1 MALTADQ
8 IANTTATEFDVK
20 LRYFAA
26 AAYYNTLTLA
36 HYEFGSAPV
45 GWTIS
50 GDSIT
55 PAGTWVEVT
64 DSVYA
69 RGSLTYEWVGSA
81 LRWSTE
87 LQGENYD
94 EDYFAVDRAVMCL
107 RRIVR
112 GAYDSGWVVWWI
124 GCIAAGAWRDD
135 YRLGAQWQRSVRGTD
150 VTLRLTDAPRLTAGR
165 INIAEDASA
174 TASTT
179 LATPSVE
186 AANGEFVGST
196 ANVGAGNVVDQR
208 LNTVWIS
215 QSPPSSTSEVV
226 VGDHSS
232 GLMIDE
238 VFFKPIAGL
247 DPDKCWWFEVV
258 NTKTDTQEVTNPAG
272 WWLAYSST
280 GQAVACWI
288 SPGIE
293 LQPGQRVVICG
304 NRAAFEAMTGG
315 AKGAQRVYATDELSC
330 YVCTGF
336 TSRVTREPYLSYN
349 INLTRTAWV
358 RMTLNATGGYVLKVP
373 GDFNG
378 FGDGINGL
386 DCVKWGTDRAL
397 PTGLDATEVATY
409 LWNGATV
416 DISTIIDGQSI
427 RRVPTGGGVGGSAQD
442 SHTAGDWQIETYP
455 TPGDKYSVNRFD
467 WLLLTLPEHVSTLG
481 TNITTASTTIEIDEG
496 TLGWPVA
503 GDGVIEGDTF
513 SYTGRTDTE
522 LTGVTG
528 LASSHTAGAKLNPY
542 VGGVAQTGWS
552 ITSVRLRRRP
562 GTAYILRY
570 EVWVSESA
578 SPTTPDGEDPSNVLW
593 RADYDEP
600 HYTGANLNGYT
611 GLGGGPDLTVYLAP
625 DTGAR
630 WARCILINILEMYPE
645 TGEVTGARA
654 KLNEVEINLDEMTLP
669 DQGVTSLPGVTAG
682 LLAEY
687 LIDQYTWLQ
696 LSDFSDLALTW
707 GEIGAVATAIQ
718 PLPSVLED
726 LARMHGCIVGWGV
739 DGQITWLPDPW
750 WPGGI
755 TKHPDCADGP
765 IYRWEP
771 STVRGEITFQTA
783 QTEVSGV
790 AVTAMDGEGNPL
802 ERVTAPPGITGSGV
816 REFTG
821 LTVANQDT
829 ARRLAYKLELK
840 EKNQDRCT
848 LTVKGIGEWCWP
860 TQVYYVE
867 WPDGT
872 ERGTWIAE
880 RVTWSWAFGA
890 AKQWSCTLDLR
901 RMYVG

>member
-1 MALTADQ
+1 MTLTADQ

-55 PAGTWVEVT
+55 PAGSWVEVT
-64 DSVYA
+64 DRIYA

-81 LRWSTE
+81 LHWSTE

-124 GCIAAGAWRDD
+124 GCIAAGEWRDD

-186 AANGEFVGST
+186 AANGEFVGTT
-196 ANVGAGNVVDQR
+196 ANVGASNVVDQR

-215 QSPPSSTSEVV
+215 QSPPSSTTASIAYNAQVPK
-226 VGDHSS
+226 
-232 GLMIDE
+232 IDE
-238 VFFKPIAGL
+238 VFFKPVAGF
-247 DPDKCWWFEVV
+247 DPDRAWWVEIVNASTNDTVV
-258 NTKTDTQEVTNPAG
+258 SIWDMLFVTYTALGAHVATWFPAAG
-272 WWLAYSST
+272 ELK
-280 GQAVACWI
+280 
-288 SPGIE
+288 PGERLI
-293 LQPGQRVVICG
+293 ICG
-304 NRAAFEAMTGG
+304 NRATFEEMTGG
-315 AKGAQRVYATDELSC
+315 ARGAKKVLAADETPYS
-330 YVCTGF
+330 YVVSSWSETSPGSGF
-336 TSRVTREPYLSYN
+336 YTANLGSTWTRQ
-349 INLTRTAWV
+349 
-358 RMTLNATGGYVLKVP
+358 TLNATGGYAMLAP
-373 GDFNG
+373 RYFSAWGDK
-378 FGDGINGL
+378 DG
-386 DCVKWGTDRAL
+386 VKWGTDRAF
-397 PTGLDATEVATY
+397 PSGVVAADI
-409 LWNGATV
+409 WSGATV
-416 DISTIIDGQSI
+416 DISTIVDGESI
-427 RRVPTGGGVGGSAQD
+427 RRTLSGGGVGGSNQD
-442 SHTAGDWQIETYP
+442 SETAADWQIETYP
-455 TPGDKYSVNRFD
+455 TPGDKYSVTRFD
-467 WLLLTLPEHVSTLG
+467 WLLLTLPEHVSTLS
-481 TNITTASTTIEIDEG
+481 TDITTASTTLEIDEG
-496 TLGWPVA
+496 TLGWPES

-528 LASSHTAGAKLNPY
+528 LASSHTAGATLNPY
-542 VGGVAQTGWS
+542 VGSVAQTGWS

-570 EVWVSESA
+570 EVWISEND

-696 LSDFSDLALTW
+696 LSDFVDLALTW

-726 LARMHGCIVGWGV
+726 LARMHGCIVAWGV
-739 DGQITWLPDPW
+739 DGQITWLRDPW
-750 WPGGI
+750 WPGGV
-755 TKHPDCADGP
+755 TEHPDSADGP

-783 QTEVSGV
+783 QSEVSGV

-802 ERVTAPPGITGSGV
+802 ERVTAPPGVTGSGV

-829 ARRLAYKLELK
+829 AKLLAFKLELK

-860 TQVYYVE
+860 TQTYYVE
-867 WPDGT
+867 WPAGT
-872 ERGTWIAE
+872 EAGVWIAE
-880 RVTWSWAFGA
+880 RVTWAWAFTER
-890 AKQWSCTLDLR
+890 KVWTCTLDLR